1 MLVTLLALLVTTPGA
16 PAVST
21 SSAPTHATVTT
32 MPAAPPHGWDGAR
45 WSLELVV
52 DGAAQAVTAG
62 TAPVSSV
69 ALRGGGVNESGA
81 GPFFGGDA
89 SLVIGNQSAGTV
101 DVSVTQVPLLL
112 EARGLGGA
120 RFRRGF
126 VGVGGYGFLAGAGGV
141 AATATHA
148 FDDVIM
154 RTGPSW
160 RLRAGAGV
168 EVDVG
173 PLLLRIETGAGAR
186 DLNPEVFG
194 SAGLGFRW

>member
-1 MLVTLLALLVTTPGA
+1 
-16 PAVST
+16 
-21 SSAPTHATVTT
+21 
-32 MPAAPPHGWDGAR
+32 
-45 WSLELVV
+45 
-52 DGAAQAVTAG
+52 
-62 TAPVSSV
+62 VSSV
-69 ALRGGGVNESGA
+69 ALRCGGVNETGA

-101 DVSVTQVPLLL
+101 DVGVTQLPLLL

-126 VGVGGYGFLAGAGGV
+126 IGVGGYGFVAGAGGV
-141 AATATHA
+141 AATATHV
-148 FDDVIM
+148 FDDVIT

-173 PLLLRIETGAGAR
+173 PLLLRIETGGGAR